1 MADRV
6 SIVEVGPR
14 DGLQNEAIAL
24 SVDVRAAFIRRL
36 VEAGLRRIEVG
47 SFVSPRRVPQMAGTA
62 DVARQLP
69 HRDGVVYGALV
80 PNEQGMLAAAEA
92 PIQEVA
98 VFASASETFSR
109 RNINCSIDDSL
120 SRFLPVVRLAAA
132 RNIPVRGYVSCVLGC
147 PYEGKVPLTSV
158 VEVSKKLAALG
169 CHEVSLGDTIG
180 VGTPGEA
187 RAMVRAVASEA
198 PIEALAVHFHDTRG
212 QALANIVM
220 CLEEGVRTIDSSVAG
235 LGGCPYAPGAAGN
248 VATEDLV
255 YMLHGLGLATGT
267 DLAAL
272 TQAGAFISAQLG
284 RTTRSKVADAMMA
297 TGGIAAP

>member
-1 MADRV
+1 LGASV

-14 DGLQNEAIAL
+14 DGLQNEAKTL
-24 SVDVRAAFIRRL
+24 PVDVRAEFVRRL

-47 SFVSPRRVPQMAGTA
+47 SFVAPHRVPQMAGTA

-69 HRDGVVYGALV
+69 QRDDLTYCVLV
-80 PNEQGMLAAAEA
+80 PNEHGMRAAANA

-109 RNINCSIDDSL
+109 RNINCSVDESL
-120 SRFLPVVRLAAA
+120 LRFLPVVQLAAA

-158 VEVSKKLAALG
+158 VAVSKKLAALG

-187 RAMVRAVASEA
+187 RAMVRAVASEV
-198 PIEALAVHFHDTRG
+198 PIGALAVHFHDTRG

-220 CLEEGVRTIDSSVAG
+220 CLEDGVTTIDSAVAG
-235 LGGCPYAPGAAGN
+235 LGGCPYAPGASGN

-255 YMLHGLGLATGT
+255 YMLHGLGLDTGV
-267 DLAAL
+267 DLAAVA
-272 TQAGAFISAQLG
+272 QAVPSY
-284 RTTRSKVADAMMA
+284 RRSSV
-297 TGGIAAP
+297 G